1 MKWWVMNRTVAGVAV
16 ALTAAALLIAAPASA
31 QTSASL
37 YTKAV
42 RYDAMGRVVGT
53 IAPDPD
59 GAGPLGHAAIR
70 NSYNGKGQ
78 LVRVETGE
86 LASWQSE
93 AVAPASWTGF
103 TVQSSVDY
111 AYDNAWKKTSETR
124 RGSDGVAYGL
134 TQYSYNAV
142 GWLECTAVRM
152 NPAAYGSLPA
162 SACVTS
168 AEGSNGPDRITR
180 NVYDIAGQLIQ
191 VREGVG
197 TPFEVAEATYS
208 YTSNGKR
215 RYVIDANGNRA
226 ELVYDGFDRQVKWV
240 FPQATRPSAFD
251 DTTHAT
257 TLTTAG
263 PINAADYEQYGY
275 DAAGNRTSLRKRDG
289 STLTYSYDALN
300 RMTLKVVPSRAGL
313 TAAQTRDVYYDYD
326 IDGLMTK
333 ARFDSLSGDGI
344 TSVYNGFGEL
354 VSSTI
359 LMAGL
364 SRTLSYAHDREAK
377 RIELTHHDGQRFS
390 YARDGLGRVSNIYE
404 GTSQVGAAQ
413 LIQASYDSRGLITA
427 LQRSTSGNAF
437 VTGFSFDPVGRL
449 SSFTHDAAA
458 GTASDLTISQG
469 FSPASQ
475 IISQSRSNDAYSWS
489 GAVTVNRT
497 YSTNGLNQYSAAG
510 PASFTYDANGNLT
523 SDGSTSFIYD
533 IENRLVSA
541 SGASNASLVWDPMG
555 RLFQVTGPTTNT
567 RFLYDGDELVAEYDS
582 AGTLIRRY
590 VHSDNVDDP
599 VVQYDGTAVG
609 ASYRSFLLPDERG
622 SIAGLIYND
631 GTARAINS
639 YDEYG
644 IPAAANQ
651 GRFQYTGQA
660 WIPELGM
667 YHYKARIY
675 SPTLGRFLQTDPIG
689 YEDQVNL
696 YAYVSNDPI
705 KFSDTNGQKIIISG
719 SADDRNL
726 LRAAIKSVGNSSPAL
741 QARLILLI
749 QSPNVHRVRFE
760 ANLRGEPEINT
771 PIIPHK
777 ASNGMG
783 TSSTTRID
791 PSYRT
796 GVDWLSRDLN
806 TMVAHGLFGHGYDT
820 DRGRLKTGIDEKTTI
835 EFREL
840 DAMKVENHY
849 NRSSGRKEQD
859 KYGDK
864 PIKTDKS
871 APWSIEGDTIT
882 GCRGTATR
890 IDTGETMGC

>member
-1 MKWWVMNRTVAGVAV
+1 MGTLGGVA
-16 ALTAAALLIAAPASA
+16 AFLLAAPASA
-31 QTSASL
+31 QTSPSP

-42 RYDAMGRVVGT
+42 RYDALGRVVGT

-599 VVQYDGTAVG
+599 VVQYDAAAVG
-609 ASYRSFLLPDERG
+609 ASARSFLLPDERG

-631 GTARAINS
+631 GTDRAKNS

-651 GRFQYTGQA
+651 GRFQYTGQV
-660 WIPELGM
+660 WLPELGM

-696 YAYVSNDPI
+696 YAYVGNDPVN
-705 KFSDTNGQKIIISG
+705 KTDPTGTSCKDDGTECRVDSVNGDSKYASRDAYQKDSATQAKVAAATN
-719 SADDRNL
+719 
-726 LRAAIKSVGNSSPAL
+726 AL
-741 QARLILLI
+741 QRAVNTAKANPDTKVTVTLKYTPMGSRLE
-749 QSPNVHRVRFE
+749 R
-760 ANLRGEPEINT
+760 T
-771 PIIPHK
+771 
-777 ASNGMG
+777 ASQ
-783 TSSTTRID
+783 TFTYAQIAST
-791 PSYRT
+791 
-796 GVDWLSRDLN
+796 L
-806 TMVAHGLFGHGYDT
+806 
-820 DRGRLKTGIDEKTTI
+820 
-835 EFREL
+835 
-840 DAMKVENHY
+840 
-849 NRSSGRKEQD
+849 
-859 KYGDK
+859 
-864 PIKTDKS
+864 IKTHLDVNTIRQPHETRALSGPGQPITLFDRATTGRSYDLQRTFYHEAIHYHDNELRQIRSFATHKKPYS
-871 APWSIEGDTIT
+871 DAADVICRDDPAPCE
-882 GCRGTATR
+882 
-890 IDTGETMGC
+890 